1 MPHLE
6 PNSAANE
13 IDGMLAAAERF
24 LAQPLPKIAVI
35 YTTAGCDHRL
45 AAEAIATLAPES
57 CEEEHLEAW
66 ARELQR
72 QELRC
77 PASGRR
83 SPLFPDLR
91 PAKVADRVAAS
102 LLGAGGGP
110 YVLLHAE
117 DLSAKQWQAITRLI
131 ESKPI
136 RESGAKLILLL
147 GHFPGWLDTNCP
159 QIAARAQAF
168 GPFAKPAR
176 RMSH

>member
-1 MPHLE
+1 MPNLE
-6 PNSAANE
+6 PDSATNE
-13 IDGMLAAAERF
+13 IDGILAAAERF

-45 AAEAIATLAPES
+45 AAEAIATLAPGS

-72 QELRC
+72 HELRC

-91 PAKVADRVAAS
+91 PAKVVDQVAAS
-102 LLGAGGGP
+102 LLCGSVGP
-110 YVLLHAE
+110 HVLLHAE
-117 DLSAKQWQAITRLI
+117 SLSPKQWQAIIRLI

-136 RESGAKLILLL
+136 RESGAKLILLV

-168 GPFAKPAR
+168 GPFARPSR
-176 RMSH
+176 RKW